1 MRLFLLASTKA
12 EGYSTVSGT
21 QLSLIKKITCILT
34 SKQGQ
39 LGEGSS
45 NPSDLSCNSVL
56 SEYLIPIWNGDHI
69 QMCSFHKTDEMVSVC
84 GYIHA
89 PYTNILEL
97 KKPKAHASRALL
109 KRIIVNNIWE
119 QRPILTYCYKN
130 ENSHCLILK
139 DSGVCTGLKIL
150 NG

>member
-56 SEYLIPIWNGDHI
+56 SEYLIPI
-69 QMCSFHKTDEMVSVC
+69 
-84 GYIHA
+84 
-89 PYTNILEL
+89 
-97 KKPKAHASRALL
+97 
-109 KRIIVNNIWE
+109 
-119 QRPILTYCYKN
+119 
-130 ENSHCLILK
+130 
-139 DSGVCTGLKIL
+139 
-150 NG
+150 